1 MAATRL
7 SIHIYE
13 DPATDGIQPQQSST
27 ADYSPSALLLQSTTV
42 PPTDTRS
49 PLKLAQPRVALPK
62 PVFHDVKQVFLPH
75 PQGTTIRTDTLMKP
89 SQMPKHLPVVTSN
102 PDDAGFHDFPAFTNA
117 DQENHPPL
125 NHPHH
130 NDNYAQFPDPP
141 QDYHLPEIKPGV
153 PKRPSANA
161 RVPQSIELDASAQV
175 DIPEPHELPQFA
187 DDHKKPRYSYSFL
200 IGSAI
205 LRSEKRRLTL
215 QGIYKWISENF
226 SYYRLSDAS
235 AGWNNSIRHNLS
247 IHEEFVKMNRPK
259 DDPGKGHYW
268 IINPGM
274 EGRFLNGKSTRRP
287 QSAGGPAM
295 KTFSQPMNEPSSS
308 VWSLPAKVATES
320 VAQPVPTAEQPS
332 SDATLPASDSPLA
345 EYDLHET
352 CDMPPPA
359 PRVRMSSPY
368 LGLGSSPPVADF
380 EELNDELPAQ
390 ALKILLPAAQ
400 TTDRKRK
407 STGMDDSGYF
417 SSLDSS
423 ATRPYA
429 NPDGRHQTDED
440 RPRLKRGRAE
450 EEIARI
456 RSSSHDVS
464 PSKGRALFQPA
475 ASQVPSSSPIQCYE
489 MPTLQLELTPALKL
503 DLPSK
508 ALASISPSTDL
519 SNHRNKVDT
528 LYLRSPRRNLGT
540 PLGEAPF
547 SPGFPHLIGDHFSDD
562 GRDLSFTIFDDDANE
577 VTFLG
582 RLSASADD
590 DTPSR
595 LAGRSKM
602 SHTLADI
609 TNSQKAVNAK
619 ASASKLRYLE
629 SPIRKTSA
637 FKARKL
643 GDIRNDAAAQDF
655 FTEQFLNDENEEP
668 GDFDEIDLSQG
679 FQKIG
684 RKATPKIKRVMRP
697 VKGAMS
703 HT

>member
-1 MAATRL
+1 MAATRH
-7 SIHIYE
+7 SIHVYE
-13 DPATDGIQPQQSST
+13 DPATDGIQPQQTST
-27 ADYSPSALLLQSTTV
+27 ADYSPSALLLQSTIV
-42 PPTDTRS
+42 PRTDTRS

-62 PVFHDVKQVFLPH
+62 PVFHDVKQVFLPL

-89 SQMPKHLPVVTSN
+89 SQMPKHLLVATSN
-102 PDDAGFHDFPAFTNA
+102 SDDLGFHDYPAFTNS
-117 DQENHPPL
+117 DQENRPPL
-125 NHPHH
+125 NHPRHI
-130 NDNYAQFPDPP
+130 DNYAQFPDPP
-141 QDYHLPEIKPGV
+141 QDYHLPEIKLGA

-161 RVPQSIELDASAQV
+161 RIPQSIDFDASAQV
-175 DIPEPHELPQFA
+175 DIPEPHELPQFP

-215 QGIYKWISENF
+215 QGIYKWISNNF

-247 IHEEFVKMNRPK
+247 IHEEFIKMNRPK

-268 IINPGM
+268 IIKPGM

-308 VWSLPAKVATES
+308 VWSLPAKVAAES
-320 VAQPVPTAEQPS
+320 IAQPVPTPEQPS

-345 EYDLHET
+345 EYDLHDT
-352 CDMPPPA
+352 CNMPPPE

-380 EELNDELPAQ
+380 EEPNDELPAQ
-390 ALKILLPAAQ
+390 ALKISLPAAQ
-400 TTDRKRK
+400 SKNRKRK

-423 ATRPYA
+423 ATRQHA
-429 NPDGRHQTDED
+429 IADGHHQTDED

-456 RSSSHDVS
+456 RSSSHDVT
-464 PSKGRALFQPA
+464 PSKGRALSQPA
-475 ASQVPSSSPIQCYE
+475 ASQVPLSSPIHYYE
-489 MPTLQLELTPALKL
+489 MPTLQLELTPAFKL
-503 DLPSK
+503 GLPSK
-508 ALASISPSTDL
+508 ALASVSPSTDL
-519 SNHRNKVDT
+519 IYHRNKVDT

-562 GRDLSFTIFDDDANE
+562 GRDLTFTIFDDDSNE
-577 VTFLG
+577 VSFLG
-582 RLSASADD
+582 RLSASTDD

-595 LAGRSKM
+595 PAGRSKM
-602 SHTLADI
+602 SHALASI
-609 TNSQKAVNAK
+609 TNSQK
-619 ASASKLRYLE
+619 ASKLRYLE

-637 FKARKL
+637 FKSRKL
-643 GDIRNDAAAQDF
+643 GDIRNDAAVQDF
-655 FTEQFLNDENEEP
+655 FTDQFLNDENEEP
-668 GDFDEIDLSQG
+668 RDFDEIDISQG

-684 RKATPKIKRVMRP
+684 RKVTPKIKRVIRP